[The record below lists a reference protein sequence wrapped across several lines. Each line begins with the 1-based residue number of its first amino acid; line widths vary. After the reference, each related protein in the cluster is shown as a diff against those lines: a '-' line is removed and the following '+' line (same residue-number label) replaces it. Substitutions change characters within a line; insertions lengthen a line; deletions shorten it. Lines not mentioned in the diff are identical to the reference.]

1 MLEKVI
7 SQVQFE
13 IEQIDRLFQSYAA
26 LLEIPKKHVPN
37 LVEMTALAAVLHSF
51 YNGLENL
58 FQTIAKGID
67 AQISTSSQWHRH
79 LLTQWHRHLLTQMAT
94 VQNHRKAV
102 LTPETSSRP
111 SEYLAFRHFFRHAYS
126 FFMEW
131 DEMEKLVIPLAEV
144 WVITRGELEAFLK
157 SLNSNQTNNSSEFSS

>member
-26 LLEIPKKHVPN
+26 LLEIPQKHVPN

-51 YNGLENL
+51 YNGLESL
-58 FQTIAKGID
+58 FLTIAKGID
-67 AQISTSSQWHRH
+67 AQISTSSQWHRD
-79 LLTQWHRHLLTQMAT
+79 LLTQMTT

-102 LTPETSSRP
+102 LTPETSSRL

-144 WVITRGELEAFLK
+144 WIITRGEVEAFLK
-157 SLNSNQTNNSSEFSS
+157 SLNSNQTNNSSKLFS